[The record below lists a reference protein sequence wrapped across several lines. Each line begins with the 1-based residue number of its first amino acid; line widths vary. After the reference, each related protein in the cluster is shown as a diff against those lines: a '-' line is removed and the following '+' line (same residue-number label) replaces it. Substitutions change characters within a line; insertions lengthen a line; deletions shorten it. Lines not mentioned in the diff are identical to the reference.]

1 MNLHNIVRKAINS
14 VNPDQL
20 INIKVF
26 SGVDNSGTYAVL
38 SYTETS
44 AIAQIQPLNS
54 EDIQFINNFNS
65 SSLYKTMYINGDWSG
80 LNRVTESGGD
90 LIEWDNKVWYVSSV
104 PEGWNE
110 TAGWTKVIVVAQT
123 DEVKND

>member
-1 MNLHNIVRKAINS
+1 MNLHNIVRAAITS
-14 VNPDQL
+14 VNPDQT

-104 PEGWNE
+104 PEGWNK